1 METAEFEPNQIPN
14 FQTLTQHIINMPHK
28 HKRDRSKNGPAY
40 VLLLSPIYS
49 VQIPKL
55 NLSLQR
61 FDLPPTTIAQPL
73 PVLKTNKAN
82 EARKSN
88 PIESS
93 RHVRKKSRM
102 LKKEDDTP
110 RAFTRLM
117 NFQNGWKPPKGL
129 DNGAPA
135 SKKRKRSNTHNLDQ
149 SSDHKN
155 NGIPSS
161 SIPKILPSER
171 LSDFSA
177 RVNAAIPVAGL
188 TKKSKRSSEILT
200 GERQT
205 KLEKRMRKMYAE
217 WREAEAKRK
226 EQLGEE
232 EDELEM
238 ERDEV
243 GKERSRFSASTK
255 TKQKVKGK
263 RRKGPMMNDGAE
275 APDDDDPWSHIAA
288 KRKENP
294 IASASPGGLVG
305 LHDVV
310 LAPPKLT
317 KLPKE
322 KMREKTGQNALK
334 KTAIIGLKRQ
344 EELGEARRQVV
355 EGYRRIMSE
364 RRGEQ

>member
-1 METAEFEPNQIPN
+1 
-14 FQTLTQHIINMPHK
+14 MPHK

-40 VLLLSPIYS
+40 VLLFSLDLLCPYR
-49 VQIPKL
+49 KL

-61 FDLPPTTIAQPL
+61 YDLPPTTIAQPL
-73 PVLKTNKAN
+73 PALKNNNTH

-93 RHVRKKSRM
+93 RHVRRKSGI

-117 NFQNGWKPPKGL
+117 NFQNGWKPPRGL
-129 DNGAPA
+129 DNGDGAPA
-135 SKKRKRSNTHNLDQ
+135 SKKQKRSNTLNQDQ
-149 SSDHKN
+149 SSDHKDN
-155 NGIPSS
+155 ETPSS

-188 TKKSKRSSEILT
+188 AKKSKRSFDLLT

-205 KLEKRMRKMYAE
+205 KLEKRMQKMYAE

-226 EQLGEE
+226 EQLAEE
-232 EDELEM
+232 EDELET
-238 ERDEV
+238 EKDEV
-243 GKERSRFSASTK
+243 ERERSRLPASAK

-263 RRKGPMMNDGAE
+263 RRKGPMMNDGNE
-275 APDDDDPWSHIAA
+275 ALDDDDPWSHITA
-288 KRKENP
+288 KRKKNP

-310 LAPPKLT
+310 LAPPKLS

-322 KMREKTGQNALK
+322 KMRDKTGRNALK
-334 KTAIIGLKRQ
+334 KAAIIGLKRQ

-355 EGYRRIMSE
+355 EGYRRMMSE

>member
-1 METAEFEPNQIPN
+1 
-14 FQTLTQHIINMPHK
+14 MPHK
-28 HKRDRSKNGPAY
+28 HKRDRSKNCSAY
-40 VLLLSPIYS
+40 VLLLSPIYY
-49 VQIPKL
+49 VKL

-61 FDLPPTTIAQPL
+61 YDLPPTTIAQPL
-73 PVLKTNKAN
+73 PVLKTKNAP

-88 PIESS
+88 HIESS
-93 RHVRKKSRM
+93 CHDQKKSRM
-102 LKKEDDTP
+102 LKKDDDTP

-117 NFQNGWKPPKGL
+117 NFQNGWKPPRGL

-135 SKKRKRSNTHNLDQ
+135 FKKRKRSNTLNQDQ

-155 NGIPSS
+155 NDTLSS

-171 LSDFSA
+171 LSEFSA

-188 TKKSKRSSEILT
+188 AKKSKSGSELLT

-205 KLEKRMRKMYAE
+205 KLEKRMQKMYAE

-226 EQLGEE
+226 EQLDEE

-238 ERDEV
+238 EKDDV
-243 GKERSRFSASTK
+243 GKGRSRLPASTK
-255 TKQKVKGK
+255 TKRTVKGK
-263 RRKGPMMNDGAE
+263 RRKGPMMNDGKVAS
-275 APDDDDPWSHIAA
+275 DDEDPWSDIKA
-288 KRKENP
+288 KRKETP

-310 LAPPKLT
+310 LAPPRLT

-322 KMREKTGQNALK
+322 KMRDKTGQNSLK
-334 KTAIIGLKRQ
+334 EVAIIGLKRQ
-344 EELGEARRQVV
+344 SELGEARRQVV
-355 EGYRRIMSE
+355 EGYRRLMSE

>member
-1 METAEFEPNQIPN
+1 
-14 FQTLTQHIINMPHK
+14 MPHK

-40 VLLLSPIYS
+40 VLLLSPIDY
-49 VQIPKL
+49 VQIAKL
-55 NLSLQR
+55 NLSPQR
-61 FDLPPTTIAQPL
+61 YDLPPTTIAQPL
-73 PVLKTNKAN
+73 PVLKTNNAN
-82 EARKSN
+82 EAIKSN

-93 RHVRKKSRM
+93 RHDRKKSRM
-102 LKKEDDTP
+102 LKREDDTP

-117 NFQNGWKPPKGL
+117 NFQNGWKQPKGL
-129 DNGAPA
+129 DNGPA
-135 SKKRKRSNTHNLDQ
+135 SKKRKRSNTQTLDQ
-149 SSDHKN
+149 SLDHKN
-155 NGIPSS
+155 IVIPSS
-161 SIPKILPSER
+161 IPQILPSER

-188 TKKSKRSSEILT
+188 AKKSKRSSEILE

-205 KLEKRMRKMYAE
+205 KLEKRMQKMYAE

-226 EQLGEE
+226 EQLAE
-232 EDELEM
+232 EDNEWET

-243 GKERSRFSASTK
+243 GQERGRFSVSTK

-263 RRKGPMMNDGAE
+263 RRKGSKMNNGAE
-275 APDDDDPWSHIAA
+275 APDDDDPWAEITA
-288 KRKENP
+288 KGKEKP
-294 IASASPGGLVG
+294 IASASPGGLIG

-344 EELGEARRQVV
+344 TELGEARIQVV
-355 EGYRRIMSE
+355 EGYRRMMSE

>member
-1 METAEFEPNQIPN
+1 
-14 FQTLTQHIINMPHK
+14 MPHK
-28 HKRDRSKNGPAY
+28 HKRDRRKNGQAY
-40 VLLLSPIYS
+40 VLLLSPIYY
-49 VQIPKL
+49 VHIAKL
-55 NLSLQR
+55 NLTLQR
-61 FDLPPTTIAQPL
+61 YDLPPTTVAKPL
-73 PVLKTNKAN
+73 PVVKTNNTN

-88 PIESS
+88 PNELS

-102 LKKEDDTP
+102 LKREDDTP

-117 NFQNGWKPPKGL
+117 NFQNGWKQPKGL
-129 DNGAPA
+129 DNGPA
-135 SKKRKRSNTHNLDQ
+135 SKKRKRSNTHKLDQ
-149 SSDHKN
+149 SLEN
-155 NGIPSS
+155 ENIGIPSS
-161 SIPKILPSER
+161 SIPKILPSEC
-171 LSDFSA
+171 LSNFSA

-188 TKKSKRSSEILT
+188 AKRSKPSSEILA

-205 KLEKRMRKMYAE
+205 KLEKRMQKMYAE

-226 EQLGEE
+226 EQLAEGD
-232 EDELEM
+232 DEMEM

-243 GKERSRFSASTK
+243 GNESNRFSAGNK
-255 TKQKVKGK
+255 TKQKSKRK
-263 RRKGPMMNDGAE
+263 RRKGSMLNDGAE
-275 APDDDDPWSHIAA
+275 APHDDDPWSEITA

-344 EELGEARRQVV
+344 TDLGGARLQVV
-355 EGYRRIMSE
+355 EGYRRMMSE

>member
-1 METAEFEPNQIPN
+1 
-14 FQTLTQHIINMPHK
+14 
-28 HKRDRSKNGPAY
+28 
-40 VLLLSPIYS
+40 
-49 VQIPKL
+49 
-55 NLSLQR
+55 
-61 FDLPPTTIAQPL
+61 
-73 PVLKTNKAN
+73 
-82 EARKSN
+82 
-88 PIESS
+88 
-93 RHVRKKSRM
+93 
-102 LKKEDDTP
+102 
-110 RAFTRLM
+110 M
-117 NFQNGWKPPKGL
+117 NFQNGWKQPKGL

-135 SKKRKRSNTHNLDQ
+135 TKKRKRSNTHNLDQ

-155 NGIPSS
+155 NGISSS

-188 TKKSKRSSEILT
+188 AKKSKRSSEILT

-205 KLEKRMRKMYAE
+205 KLEKRMQKLYAE

-226 EQLGEE
+226 EQLAEE
-232 EDELEM
+232 EDESEM
-238 ERDEV
+238 EKYEA

-255 TKQKVKGK
+255 TKQQVKGK
-263 RRKGPMMNDGAE
+263 GRKGPMMNDGAE
-275 APDDDDPWSHIAA
+275 APDDDDPWSHITA

-294 IASASPGGLVG
+294 IASASPGGLAG

-322 KMREKTGQNALK
+322 KMREKTGQNAQK

-344 EELGEARRQVV
+344 KELGEARRQVV
-355 EGYRRIMSE
+355 EGYRRMMSE